1 MQDQASR
8 CGFRELC
15 RSGQPER
22 FSPDAVNRTTLALLI
37 LLFVLGF
44 SVVTCPAQLAGN
56 SGPLGSPVFTVSK
69 EVQEVNL
76 VLTVTN
82 RWGHFV
88 HNLTESDL
96 SILDNDRPVEKI
108 TYFQPQTDL
117 PLRVALVVDTS
128 SSIIHRF
135 GFEQKAATAFLHR
148 VLRHDSDLALVIGF
162 NQQVTVAQPATEDMN
177 LLSAGLKK
185 LKPEGETAVYDG
197 VSVAC
202 QELMHV
208 KDNQPSRRAI
218 ILITDGEDN
227 HSRIG
232 LQQAVERA
240 LRVEAVVYVLSTNP
254 EYTISLAEEGDRSM
268 RHLAE
273 ATGGRLLRAD
283 SQSDVAS
290 AFSKIAKE
298 LRSQYAIGYK
308 PANQGPDGLFHRLS
322 VLGPKKFH
330 LFHRSGYYAR

>member
-56 SGPLGSPVFTVSK
+56 PGPLGSPVFTVSK

-128 SSIIHRF
+128 SSITHRF
-135 GFEQKAATAFLHR
+135 RFEQKAATAFLRR

-162 NQQVTVAQPATEDMN
+162 NQEVTVAQPATEDME

-185 LKPEGETAVYDG
+185 LQPEGETALYDA

-202 QELMHV
+202 QELMRV

-227 HSRIG
+227 QSHID

-240 LRVEAVVYVLSTNP
+240 LRAEAVVYVLSTNP
-254 EYTISLAEEGDRSM
+254 KYSISLAQEGDRSM
-268 RHLAE
+268 KHLAE
-273 ATGGRLLRAD
+273 ATGGRLLRAE
-283 SQSDVAS
+283 SEGDVTS

-308 PANQGPDGLFHRLS
+308 PANQGPDGLFHRLI

-330 LFHRSGYYAR
+330 LYHRLGYFAR

>member
-1 MQDQASR
+1 
-8 CGFRELC
+8 
-15 RSGQPER
+15 
-22 FSPDAVNRTTLALLI
+22 
-37 LLFVLGF
+37 
-44 SVVTCPAQLAGN
+44 
-56 SGPLGSPVFTVSK
+56 
-69 EVQEVNL
+69 
-76 VLTVTN
+76 
-82 RWGHFV
+82 
-88 HNLTESDL
+88 
-96 SILDNDRPVEKI
+96 
-108 TYFQPQTDL
+108 
-117 PLRVALVVDTS
+117 
-128 SSIIHRF
+128 
-135 GFEQKAATAFLHR
+135 
-148 VLRHDSDLALVIGF
+148 
-162 NQQVTVAQPATEDMN
+162 MN